1 MVVNWPDQQI
11 PQLLSVIQ
19 KSDEIFP
26 NVVIKMLSECYEEV
40 YRFPSIMLPQ
50 IHGYAYKYYFRLTPK
65 CAHRVIYRGY
75 MRDKRNRSLGPNLD
89 FIRAFSG
96 YESPMLKDVNEL
108 KKRIDYV

>member
-1 MVVNWPDQQI
+1 
-11 PQLLSVIQ
+11 
-19 KSDEIFP
+19 
-26 NVVIKMLSECYEEV
+26 
-40 YRFPSIMLPQ
+40 MLPQ

-108 KKRIDYV
+108 KKRIDYVWLSIVHNVRLFLSYWLPD